1 MKSYRTYRYG
11 WLLYM
16 CICNGAKKRD
26 KETKRMYQRTCR
38 TYNKYRYIEPM
49 RKGSMR

>member
-11 WLLYM
+11 WLPFV
-16 CICNGAKKRD
+16 CICDGVKKRD
-26 KETKRMYQRTCR
+26 KETKRMVARR
-38 TYNKYRYIEPM
+38 WGINGRFNANKM